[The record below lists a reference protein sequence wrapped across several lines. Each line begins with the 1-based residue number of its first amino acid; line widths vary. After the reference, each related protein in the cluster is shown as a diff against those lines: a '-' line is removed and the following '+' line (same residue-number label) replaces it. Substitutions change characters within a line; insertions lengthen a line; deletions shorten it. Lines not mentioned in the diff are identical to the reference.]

1 MSLDP
6 EHVAA
11 TSFSDLPIEEGRKWA
26 GRMVDH
32 STAAFQEPLAYG
44 GYNDVDEA
52 HYVVCTEDRTIPPEA
67 QHGMIA
73 GIKAS
78 RSGGDVSVHEFHS
91 GHTPIV
97 SQPENLAKLLAD
109 IVKRA

>member
-11 TSFSDLPIEEGRKWA
+11 TSFSDLPPEEARTWA
-26 GRMVDH
+26 NRMVDH

-44 GYNDVDEA
+44 GYNDVAEA

-78 RSGGDVSVHEFHS
+78 RGGDVHVHEFSS

-97 SQPENLAKLLAD
+97 SQPENLAKLLAG
-109 IVKRA
+109 IVKGA

>member
-1 MSLDP
+1 MSLDA

-11 TSFSDLPIEEGRKWA
+11 TSFSDLPAEEARTWA
-26 GRMVDH
+26 DRMVDH
-32 STAAFQEPLAYG
+32 STAAFQEPLGYG

-52 HYVVCTEDRTIPPEA
+52 HYIVCTEDRVIPPEA

-78 RSGGDVSVHEFHS
+78 RNGDVNVHEFHS

-109 IVKRA
+109 ILKRA